1 MSFIDDVFEL
11 RLEDIGEGDEVTFV
25 GDLCVASRPSRA
37 RGRDRFTCRR
47 RCGGVS
53 EKRFFAPKKIS
64 GNLVLK
70 KKFRDL
76 WFVNRQNVRDYDWF
90 LVSTSVID

>member
-25 GDLCVASRPSRA
+25 GDLCVASRSSRA

-53 EKRFFAPKKIS
+53 EKRFFLHRKIS

-76 WFVNRQNVRDYDWF
+76 GFF
-90 LVSTSVID
+90 CGL

>member
-37 RGRDRFTCRR
+37 RARKGSFYVSETLRR
-47 RCGGVS
+47 R
-53 EKRFFAPKKIS
+53 F
-64 GNLVLK
+64 
-70 KKFRDL
+70 
-76 WFVNRQNVRDYDWF
+76 
-90 LVSTSVID
+90 

>member
-25 GDLCVASRPSRA
+25 GDLCVRSRSSRA
-37 RGRDRFTCRR
+37 RVGW
-47 RCGGVS
+47 GGLRVGDVAEAFLKS
-53 EKRFFAPKKIS
+53 VFFAKDLW
-64 GNLVLK
+64 NLIL

-76 WFVNRQNVRDYDWF
+76 CFF
-90 LVSTSVID
+90 SGL

>member
-25 GDLCVASRPSRA
+25 GDLYVPSRPSRA
-37 RGRDRFTCRR
+37 RWMARFAHRR

-53 EKRFFAPKKIS
+53 EKRFFCTKNIS
-64 GNLVLK
+64 DP
-70 KKFRDL
+70 R
-76 WFVNRQNVRDYDWF
+76 
-90 LVSTSVID
+90 S